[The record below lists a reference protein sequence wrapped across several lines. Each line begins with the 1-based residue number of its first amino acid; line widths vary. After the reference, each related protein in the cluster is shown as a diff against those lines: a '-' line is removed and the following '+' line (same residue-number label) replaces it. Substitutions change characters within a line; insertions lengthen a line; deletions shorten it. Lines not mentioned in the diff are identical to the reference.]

1 MTKTEEL
8 NQSVSLEGATKLT
21 VISLMILGIIQI
33 ILGETVSKSV
43 ALTANGI
50 DCIGDGFVSAIVWVG
65 LVYIQRPADHKFH
78 YGYYKIE
85 NLAAIAAAIVMFVLA
100 GYIIY
105 RSYLEIMDPHEISLP
120 ILGAVIALIATLIAW
135 GLGGLKYFKAKKN
148 NLASLKL
155 DAFNTIKD
163 GTASFLTVLALMFA
177 AYGFIIADAIVGFI
191 IAFIIISIGFASIKE
206 SSYVLVDAC
215 DRSCVDVGPLIKDVA
230 EEINGVKTAHIIR
243 LRRTGP
249 VMQGE
254 LEIDVPGNMT
264 VKELYKLRK
273 EIEKKVKSNV
283 PDLEK
288 ISIIA
293 HPEEDK

>member
-1 MTKTEEL
+1 MIEKDNSKFL
-8 NQSVSLEGATKLT
+8 KGATKIT

-33 ILGETVSKSV
+33 ILGETISKSV

-50 DCIGDGFVSAIVWVG
+50 DCIGDGFVSAIVWIG
-65 LVYIQRPADHKFH
+65 LVYFQKPADHKFH

-85 NLAAIAAAIVMFVLA
+85 NLAAIAAAIVMFALA

-105 RSYLEIMDPHEISLP
+105 RSYLGIIHPHEISLP
-120 ILGAVIALIATLIAW
+120 ILGAIIALIATLIAW
-135 GLGGLKYFKAKKN
+135 GLGIIKYIRGKQS
-148 NLASLKL
+148 NLVSLKL

-163 GTASFLTVLALMFA
+163 GTASFLTVLALIFT
-177 AYGFIIADAIVGFI
+177 AYGFEIADAIVGFI

-215 DRSCVDVGPLIKDVA
+215 DRSCVDVGPLIKDIA
-230 EEINGVKTAHIIR
+230 EKIDGVKSAHIVR

-254 LEIDVPGNMT
+254 LEIDVTGNMT

-273 EIEKKVKSNV
+273 IIEKKVKSEV
-283 PDLEK
+283 LDLERL
-288 ISIIA
+288 SIIA
-293 HPEEDK
+293 HPEKDK